1 VEEVIAREGGGPSGE
16 NLSHVTP
23 AMISFS
29 RTQLLQWQGSRG
41 TSCMGQEVD
50 QAGGH
55 LVGQMADMVSSR
67 QVLSPLPHGQQK

>member
-1 VEEVIAREGGGPSGE
+1 
-16 NLSHVTP
+16 
-23 AMISFS
+23 MISFS